1 MSETATIDF
10 ETLPVEI
17 TYAGQTQRDN
27 KWDCDHWRV
36 RISNQNGYWTTD
48 YYTGLGLRS
57 PIPAVYL
64 AINPPRKGT
73 VAYAALEKAYRRPVK
88 PKVIDVL
95 HALFTDAEAADYNF
109 DDWCASYGYSN
120 DSIKAMNTYKQC
132 LEAAHALRRYFT
144 REQREAIRVAIQDL

>member
-10 ETLPVEI
+10 ETLPVTI
-17 TYAGQTQRDN
+17 TYSGEDEHDGW
-27 KWDCDHWRV
+27 KCDHWRV

-48 YYTGLGLRS
+48 YYTGLGLRT

-64 AINPPRKGT
+64 AHNPPRKGT
-73 VAYAALEKAYRRPVK
+73 LAYEAMEKACRKPVK

-95 HALFTDAEAADYNF
+95 YALVLDADAADQNF
-109 DDWCASYGYSN
+109 DEWCDNYGYSN

-132 LEAAHALRRYFT
+132 LETAQALRRYFT
-144 REQREAIRVAIQDL
+144 REQRQAIEAAVREM